1 MTEMPL
7 PAVEILSP
15 TQDDQEVVTNIQN
28 LLEAGVESCWLVQP
42 ATETV
47 TIYRSGETPRTFS
60 TGTFTDS
67 ATGSEADIADTFP
80 DE

>member
-1 MTEMPL
+1 
-7 PAVEILSP
+7 
-15 TQDDQEVVTNIQN
+15 